1 MIDFNKVEK
10 TFKDYLKAYNLEDGY
25 IKLKIKHTYEVM
37 RKSEYIAN
45 NLKLDN
51 ENIELA
57 KLIALL
63 HDLGRFEQAKKTN
76 SFIDGKQFDHADY
89 GVKILFEDNLI
100 RQFIED
106 NSYDE
111 IIKKAIYN
119 HNKYQIEDNLNET
132 ELLHSKIIRD
142 ADKLDIFRVMEEDDF
157 KNIFIGMYNKDTLD
171 YEEISQNVYNNL
183 INNKCVLIKDRKTQI
198 DCWACIIGF
207 IFDLNFKTSL
217 EYVKEKKYIDVLINR
232 IDYKNKD
239 TKQKME
245 QIRKNTKE
253 YIEKNIL

>member
-1 MIDFNKVEK
+1 MIDFDKAEK
-10 TFKDYLKAYNLEDGY
+10 AFKDYLKAYNLDDGY

-37 RKSEYIAN
+37 KKSEYIAN

-57 KLIALL
+57 KLIGLL

-76 SFIDGKQFDHADY
+76 SFVDGKKFEHANY
-89 GVKILFEDNLI
+89 CVKILFEDNLI
-100 RQFIED
+100 RNFIED
-106 NSYDE
+106 NSYDD

-119 HNKYQIEDNLNET
+119 HNKYEIENNLNEE

-142 ADKLDIFRVMEEDDF
+142 ADKLDIFRVMQEDEF
-157 KNIFIGMYNKDTLD
+157 KNIFIGMYNEETLN
-171 YEEISQNVYNNL
+171 YEKISQNVYNNL
-183 INNKCVLIKDRKTQI
+183 INNKCVLIENRKTQI

-207 IFDLNFKTSL
+207 IFDLNFDTSL
-217 EYVKEKKYIDVLINR
+217 KYVKENNYIDILIDR

-253 YIEKNIL
+253 YIEKNIK